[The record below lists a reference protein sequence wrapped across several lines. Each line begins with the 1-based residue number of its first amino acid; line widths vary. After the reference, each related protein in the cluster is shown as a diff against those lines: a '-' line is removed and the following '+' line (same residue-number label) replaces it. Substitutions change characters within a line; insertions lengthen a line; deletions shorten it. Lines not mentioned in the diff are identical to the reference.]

1 MQSLLF
7 RRRSPGA
14 NSHLSELTGRISQF
28 ANGKRQLCRKLGLFQ
43 AKLDLWAVW
52 EMTTAT
58 ATKTPQFND
67 LTGWMRKINRAA
79 RFLAQIFDIS
89 ARWRRQILICSDG
102 NASSQQLMFHSLPL
116 NENHSCRTS
125 ESIIGLFCSKCP
137 TWNNRKALNLIT
149 QTSILKWG
157 FRDSSRR
164 SFNKLP
170 CSGKMT
176 SLVASTFLDQFG
188 ITDACHLRD

>member
-14 NSHLSELTGRISQF
+14 NSHLSELAGRISQF
-28 ANGKRQLCRKLGLFQ
+28 ANGKRQLCRKL
-43 AKLDLWAVW
+43 
-52 EMTTAT
+52 AT
-58 ATKTPQFND
+58 ATETPHFND
-67 LTGWMRKINRAA
+67 LIGWMRKINRAA
-79 RFLAQIFDIS
+79 RAARFLVQIFDIS

-116 NENHSCRTS
+116 NENYSCQTS
-125 ESIIGLFCSKCP
+125 ESIIGLFCTKCP

-176 SLVASTFLDQFG
+176 SLVASTFLAISSG
-188 ITDACHLRD
+188 